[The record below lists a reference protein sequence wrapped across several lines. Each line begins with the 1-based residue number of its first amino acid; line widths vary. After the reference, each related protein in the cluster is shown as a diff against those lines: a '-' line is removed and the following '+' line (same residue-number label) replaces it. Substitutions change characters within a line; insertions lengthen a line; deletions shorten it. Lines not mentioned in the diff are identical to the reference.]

1 MLSRVAENLYWLGR
15 YLERAENVA
24 RMAEVNY
31 NASVEQ
37 RADGGE
43 DAELWSALLGAL
55 DAREAFEAAH
65 RTDPTLSPGHWLIFS
80 EANPASLRSTVG
92 LARSLARELREHV
105 SREVFEEINLLYLS
119 AARAPHATG
128 MRPFTA
134 SVKRTVAAIIGLFD
148 NTVLLNEG
156 REWLRCGLFIERADM
171 TSRIVDAKYFIL
183 LPSPQDVGGTL
194 DTYQWMGILR
204 SASALEAFR
213 KRYRGAITG
222 VHVAELLMLDEDF
235 PRSLRFCVAA
245 LARHFERATEAT
257 PRAQAL
263 PAARELAVLQ
273 LELGAAYAA
282 EIVESG
288 LHEFLDEFQ
297 VGLGRIHHAMTDGM
311 FRASP
316 VAFALMQAGWPLQSR
331 LRGGIR
337 WRFTPPVRDAGG
349 GTEDG
354 QRKGPG

>member
-37 RADGGE
+37 RATGGD
-43 DAELWSALLGAL
+43 DAELWTALIGAL
-55 DAREAFEAAH
+55 DAEEEYAAAAAA
-65 RTDPTLSPGHWLIFS
+65 TPGLSPGDWLIFS
-80 EANPASLRSTVG
+80 EANPNSLRSTVS
-92 LARSLARELREHV
+92 LARSLARELREHL

-119 AARAPHATG
+119 AARAPHTAG

-134 SVKRTVAAIIGLFD
+134 SVKRTVAAIVGLFD

-183 LPSPQDVGGTL
+183 LPSPEDIGGTL

-222 VHVAELLMLDEDF
+222 VRVAELLLLDDDF
-235 PRSLRFCVAA
+235 PRSLRFCVSA
-245 LARHFERATEAT
+245 LIRHFERATEAT
-257 PRAQAL
+257 PRHQSL
-263 PAARELAVLQ
+263 PAARELALLQ
-273 LELGAAYAA
+273 LDMGAAEA
-282 EIVESG
+282 EAIVETG
-288 LHEFLDEFQ
+288 LHEFLDLFQ
-297 VGLGRIHHAMTDGM
+297 ARLARLHDAMTE
-311 FRASP
+311 
-316 VAFALMQAGWPLQSR
+316 
-331 LRGGIR
+331 GIFLAVPTATSAR
-337 WRFTPPVRDAGG
+337 
-349 GTEDG
+349 
-354 QRKGPG
+354 

>member
-24 RMAEVNY
+24 RMAEVNS

-37 RADGGE
+37 RAAGG
-43 DAELWSALLGAL
+43 DDHQLWTALVGAL
-55 DAREAFEAAH
+55 NAGEEYEAALEV
-65 RTDPTLSPGHWLIFS
+65 TPDLSPGDWLIFS
-80 EANPASLRSTVG
+80 EANPYSLRSTVTQ
-92 LARSLARELREHV
+92 ARSLARELREHI

-119 AARAPHATG
+119 ATRAPHTAG

-134 SVKRTVAAIIGLFD
+134 SVKRTVAAIVGLFD

-222 VHVAELLMLDEDF
+222 VRVAEMLMLDDDF
-235 PRSLRFCVAA
+235 PRSLRFCVTA
-245 LARHFERATEAT
+245 LTRHFDRATEAT
-257 PRAQAL
+257 PRSQAL
-263 PAARELAVLQ
+263 PAARELALLQ
-273 LELGAAYAA
+273 LDLGAANA
-282 EIVESG
+282 ELVVHEG
-288 LHEFLDEFQ
+288 LHEFIDEFQ
-297 VGLGRIHHAMTDGM
+297 IRIGRVHEAMTDNI
-311 FRASP
+311 FRAVP
-316 VAFALMQAGWPLQSR
+316 AAAR
-331 LRGGIR
+331 
-337 WRFTPPVRDAGG
+337 
-349 GTEDG
+349 
-354 QRKGPG
+354 

>member
-31 NASVEQ
+31 NASIEQ
-37 RADGGE
+37 RAAGG
-43 DAELWSALLGAL
+43 DDSQLWTALVGAL
-55 DAREAFEAAH
+55 DARKEYAAAIKE
-65 RTDPTLSPGHWLIFS
+65 TPDLSPGDWLIFS
-80 EANPASLRSTVG
+80 EANPNSLRSTVT
-92 LARSLARELREHV
+92 LARSLARELREHI

-119 AARAPHATG
+119 ATRAPHTAG

-134 SVKRTVAAIIGLFD
+134 SVKRTVAAIVGLFD

-183 LPSPQDVGGTL
+183 LPSPEDVGGTL

-222 VHVAELLMLDEDF
+222 VRVAEMLMLDADF
-235 PRSLRFCVAA
+235 PRSLGFCVTAFT
-245 LARHFERATEAT
+245 RHFERATEAT
-257 PRAQAL
+257 PRQQSL
-263 PAARELAVLQ
+263 PANRELAL
-273 LELGAAYAA
+273 LELDLGAANAQK
-282 EIVESG
+282 IVEAG

-297 VGLGRIHHAMTDGM
+297 TRLGRVHREMTDGI
-311 FRASP
+311 FRAVP
-316 VAFALMQAGWPLQSR
+316 AAAASR
-331 LRGGIR
+331 
-337 WRFTPPVRDAGG
+337 
-349 GTEDG
+349 
-354 QRKGPG
+354 

>member
-37 RADGGE
+37 RAAGG
-43 DAELWSALLGAL
+43 DDSQLWTALVRAL
-55 DAREAFEAAH
+55 DAEEEYAAAV
-65 RTDPTLSPGHWLIFS
+65 TATPDLSPGDWLIFS
-80 EANPASLRSTVG
+80 ESNPNSLRSTVT
-92 LARSLARELREHV
+92 LARSLARELREHI

-119 AARAPHATG
+119 ATRAPYTAG

-134 SVKRTVAAIIGLFD
+134 SVKRTVAAIVGLFD

-183 LPSPQDVGGTL
+183 LPSPADVGGTL

-222 VHVAELLMLDEDF
+222 KRVAELLMLDDDF
-235 PRSLRFCVAA
+235 PRSLRFCVSTFT
-245 LARHFERATEAT
+245 RHFERATEAT
-257 PRAQAL
+257 PRQQAL
-263 PAARELAVLQ
+263 PAARELAL
-273 LELGAAYAA
+273 LELDLGAADA
-282 EIVESG
+282 EEVVEAG

-297 VGLGRIHHAMTDGM
+297 ARLARVHDAMRDGI
-311 FRASP
+311 FRAVP
-316 VAFALMQAGWPLQSR
+316 TAAHAR
-331 LRGGIR
+331 
-337 WRFTPPVRDAGG
+337 
-349 GTEDG
+349 
-354 QRKGPG
+354 

>member
-37 RADGGE
+37 RAAGGD
-43 DAELWSALLGAL
+43 DAELWTALIRAL
-55 DAREAFEAAH
+55 DVEEEYAEAAA
-65 RTDPTLSPGHWLIFS
+65 TTPGLPPGDWLIFS
-80 EANPASLRSTVG
+80 EANPNSLRSTVS
-92 LARSLARELREHV
+92 LARSLARELREHI

-119 AARAPHATG
+119 AVRAPHTAG

-134 SVKRTVAAIIGLFD
+134 SVKRTVAAIVGLFD

-183 LPSPQDVGGTL
+183 LPSPEDVGGTL

-222 VHVAELLMLDEDF
+222 VRVAELLVLDKDF
-235 PRSLRFCVAA
+235 PRSLRFCVSA
-245 LARHFERATEAT
+245 LTLHFERATEAT
-257 PRAQAL
+257 PRRQAL
-263 PAARELAVLQ
+263 LAAQELALLQ
-273 LELGAAYAA
+273 LDLGAASA
-282 EIVESG
+282 EEMVHDG

-297 VGLGRIHHAMTDGM
+297 IRLAQVHDAMTDGI
-311 FRASP
+311 FRAVP
-316 VAFALMQAGWPLQSR
+316 AAV
-331 LRGGIR
+331 
-337 WRFTPPVRDAGG
+337 VR
-349 GTEDG
+349 
-354 QRKGPG
+354 

>member
-37 RADGGE
+37 RAAGGE
-43 DAELWSALLGAL
+43 DAELWTALVRAL
-55 DAREAFEAAH
+55 DAEEEYAAAAAAA
-65 RTDPTLSPGHWLIFS
+65 TPDLSPGDWLIFS
-80 EANPASLRSTVG
+80 EANPNSLRSNVS
-92 LARSLARELREHV
+92 LARSLARELREHL

-119 AARAPHATG
+119 ATRAPHTAG

-134 SVKRTVAAIIGLFD
+134 SVKRTVAAIVGLFD

-183 LPSPQDVGGTL
+183 LPSPEDVGGTL

-222 VHVAELLMLDEDF
+222 VRVAELLMLDEDF
-235 PRSLRFCVAA
+235 PRSLLFCVAA
-245 LARHFERATEAT
+245 FTRHFERATEAT
-257 PRAQAL
+257 PRRQAL
-263 PAARELAVLQ
+263 LAAQELALLQ
-273 LELGAAYAA
+273 LDLGAASA
-282 EIVESG
+282 EEVVRDG
-288 LHEFLDEFQ
+288 LHEFIDEFQ
-297 VGLGRIHHAMTDGM
+297 VRLGRVHEAMVDRI
-311 FRASP
+311 FRAVP
-316 VAFALMQAGWPLQSR
+316 AAAG
-331 LRGGIR
+331 
-337 WRFTPPVRDAGG
+337 
-349 GTEDG
+349 
-354 QRKGPG
+354 

>member
-37 RADGGE
+37 RASGGD
-43 DAELWSALLGAL
+43 DAELWSALIGTL
-55 DAREAFEAAH
+55 DARKEYAAALAA
-65 RTDPTLSPGHWLIFS
+65 TPDLSPGDWLIFS
-80 EANPASLRSTVG
+80 EANPNSLRSTVS
-92 LARSLARELREHV
+92 LARSLARELREHI

-119 AARAPHATG
+119 ATRAPHTAG

-134 SVKRTVAAIIGLFD
+134 SVKRTVAAIVGLFD

-183 LPSPQDVGGTL
+183 LPSPEDIGGTL

-204 SASALEAFR
+204 SASAMEAFR

-222 VHVAELLMLDEDF
+222 IRVAELLTLDKDF
-235 PRSLRFCVAA
+235 PRSLQFCVGAFN
-245 LARHFERATEAT
+245 LHFERATEAT
-257 PRAQAL
+257 PRQQAL
-263 PAARELAVLQ
+263 PAARELALLQ
-273 LELGAAYAA
+273 LDLGAAEA
-282 EIVESG
+282 EAIVRTG
-288 LHEFLDEFQ
+288 LHEFIDEFQ
-297 VGLGRIHHAMTDGM
+297 TRLGRVHNAITDGI
-311 FRASP
+311 FRAVP
-316 VAFALMQAGWPLQSR
+316 TAVSR
-331 LRGGIR
+331 
-337 WRFTPPVRDAGG
+337 
-349 GTEDG
+349 
-354 QRKGPG
+354 